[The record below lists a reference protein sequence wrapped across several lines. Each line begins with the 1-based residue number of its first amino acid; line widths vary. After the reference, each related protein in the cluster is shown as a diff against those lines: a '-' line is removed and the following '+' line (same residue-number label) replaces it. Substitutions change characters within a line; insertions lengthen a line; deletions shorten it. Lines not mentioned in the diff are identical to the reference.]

1 MTPEVQIALIS
12 MIGAVMV
19 PIVTAATALM
29 VATFRKRGLE
39 IEILKDK
46 REDKVLSE
54 AKEIV
59 VAKAQVAEAN
69 PLADNFTLDD
79 VRREII
85 EIVTSESTR
94 KKLGAPS
101 VQKMEAV
108 VANVQTQASIA
119 PSPEGPL
126 PPPPQIPGEA
136 RHTVPERPSRIV
148 K

>member
-1 MTPEVQIALIS
+1 

-119 PSPEGPL
+119 PSPEPLPEGPL
-126 PPPPQIPGEA
+126 PPPPQVPNEA
-136 RHTVPERPSRIV
+136 RHTMPERPS
-148 K
+148 KLAK